1 MAVNAGAITYTVDAD
16 TAAMLKAEAVI
27 DRSLTKITKEFDK
40 ADIAVRKFQKTQ
52 KTAGNTINSLGQVLD
67 KNGNIV
73 RGLTLEYRKLAT
85 ESAISFNT
93 LNTKVSK
100 SSKAVN
106 KAVAGMSRGAGQA
119 GIQMQQFIGQVQGG
133 QNALLAFS
141 QQSADLGF
149 VLGFPLAG
157 AISGITASIV
167 GLLLPSLFS
176 SKSKME
182 ELEKITEE
190 LGKTLKETADG
201 ADVLS
206 ERILKLAKRSEALA
220 RIEISK
226 GINNSE
232 DQIKKSIE
240 AISESIKDGSFTF
253 RKTYSA
259 TFDAIR
265 ISTSKTYEEIL
276 KSTTSFTGLLDKG
289 LKGAS
294 LNEIGALERNTR
306 ALRKE
311 FGLSQA
317 QAIQLGVAVS
327 NVFTDKSILSVKS
340 LENVLSDLNDET
352 VGSNK
357 KLVKLSSA
365 LVPIFQKV
373 FDGVDNVNLLRQAF
387 TDLSTALATTEK
399 EISKFDETVKGIETS
414 LLAQKIALEDG
425 EEAAFRFATAQ
436 QLGLKV
442 GEQIPANL
450 DEQIAA
456 LFRLKKEMKDVE
468 TSRKILSKSSR
479 VGDIG
484 LTSLQSLEKRF
495 EIEQGLLD
503 DAVDSKLM
511 TEANFLERSKV
522 LRENFI
528 SDIESI
534 EKGSA
539 AKFAL
544 IGLSEDEVLIER
556 FNRQN
561 EILKQAREK
570 DLLTEIDFI
579 SRKENLQS
587 QHEES
592 LKKLREKSTS
602 DAIINFEALENQVI
616 GTFAS
621 IASGA
626 QDGKDA
632 IKSLAQSILTQMIGA
647 LIKMG
652 IQAIIGQTTATA
664 ASVASAATIAT
675 AAAPA
680 AALMSLATA
689 GANAAPAAIGISSTV
704 ALAQGLAIPGLEH
717 GGNARAG
724 GLFQVGEGGKPEIF
738 TSGGKNF
745 MIPGDS
751 GNVISNKDA
760 FGGQQVQMNVTIENN
775 VSNAGIKTQMS
786 DDGKNLKIMVNE
798 VANQINTGQGV
809 ISRALRNSTNLTFRA
824 NR

>member
-1 MAVNAGAITYTVDAD
+1 MAKAGSIEYDIEVDTKGTLRAEKAVDKSVNAIVNDFKRVDV
-16 TAAMLKAEAVI
+16 AAKKTGTQM
-27 DRSLTKITKEFDK
+27 TKT
-40 ADIAVRKFQKTQ
+40 
-52 KTAGNTINSLGQVLD
+52 
-67 KNGNIV
+67 
-73 RGLTLEYRKLAT
+73 
-85 ESAISFNT
+85 
-93 LNTKVSK
+93 
-100 SSKAVN
+100 SKAVKN
-106 KAVAGMSRGAGQA
+106 GMAGVSKGAGQA
-119 GIQMQQFIGQVQGG
+119 GIQVQQFIGQVQGG
-133 QNALLAFS
+133 QSAILAFS

-157 AISGITASIV
+157 AVSGIAASLV
-167 GLLLPSLFS
+167 GILLPALFKTS
-176 SKSKME
+176 EATKDFSFDVKEVVKDLEKLE
-182 ELEKITEE
+182 ELSKAQVSVAITKTNKSMKGLSKEAGEAGKKI
-190 LGKTLKETADG
+190 A
-201 ADVLS
+201 VLNQQ
-206 ERILKLAKRSEALA
+206 LDAGVKVNV
-220 RIEISK
+220 RIE
-226 GINNSE
+226 
-232 DQIKKSIE
+232 KSGR
-240 AISESIKDGSFTF
+240 AIVESIKLT
-253 RKTYSA
+253 KKETEKLTKELA
-259 TFDAIR
+259 QEQANLDAI
-265 ISTSKTYEEIL
+265 SQEYKKESDLLVELTKN
-276 KSTTSFTGLLDKG
+276 KDGFTKG
-289 LKGAS
+289 TKDQ
-294 LNEIGALERNTR
+294 
-306 ALRKE
+306 KE
-311 FGLSQA
+311 
-317 QAIQLGVAVS
+317 AI
-327 NVFTDKSILSVKS
+327 KS
-340 LENVLSDLNDET
+340 LE
-352 VGSNK
+352 
-357 KLVKLSSA
+357 
-365 LVPIFQKV
+365 Q
-373 FDGVDNVNLLRQAF
+373 
-387 TDLSTALATTEK
+387 
-399 EISKFDETVKGIETS
+399 S
-414 LLAQKIALEDG
+414 LKAQLIALRDG

-436 QLGLKV
+436 ELGLKV

-450 DEQIAA
+450 DKQIAA
-456 LFRLKKEMKDVE
+456 FFRLKKEMKDIE
-468 TSRKILSKSSR
+468 DSRKILSKSSR

-522 LRENFI
+522 LREKFI
-528 SDIESI
+528 SDVESI

-544 IGLSEDEVLIER
+544 IGLTEDEVLIER

-570 DLLTEIDFI
+570 DLLTEIEFI
-579 SRKENLQS
+579 SRKENLQN
-587 QHEES
+587 QHEDNLE
-592 LKKLREKSTS
+592 KLREKSTT
-602 DAIINFEALENQVI
+602 DAIINFQALENQVI

-652 IQAIIGQTTATA
+652 IQAIIGQTAATTA
-664 ASVASAATIAT
+664 AVASAGVIAT

-689 GANAAPAAIGISSTV
+689 GANAVPASAGIASTV

-751 GNVISNKDA
+751 GVVTSNKDA

-775 VSNAGIKTQMS
+775 VSSAGIQTQMS

-798 VANQINTGQGV
+798 VANQINTGQGA
-809 ISRALRNSTNLTFRA
+809 ISRALRNSTNTTFKA